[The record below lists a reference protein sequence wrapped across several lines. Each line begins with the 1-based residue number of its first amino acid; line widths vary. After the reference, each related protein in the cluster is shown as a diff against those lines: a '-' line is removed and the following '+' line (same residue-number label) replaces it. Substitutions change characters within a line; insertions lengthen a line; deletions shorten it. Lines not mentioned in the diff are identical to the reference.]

1 MTRENLLKAIY
12 DSSDDW
18 SCTYSCPYTMEEQ
31 DPQKVCMECA
41 NRLLTEYEQK
51 IRADAIDECI
61 AEINKLNIE
70 IAYPHTICNIL
81 EQLKEQKNG

>member
-12 DSSDDW
+12 DNPEEW
-18 SCTYSCPYTMEEQ
+18 SCAYSCSHTIEEE
-31 DPQKVCMECA
+31 DPREVCMECA
-41 NRLLTEYEQK
+41 NRLLTEYEQN
-51 IRADAIDECI
+51 IRADAIEECI

-81 EQLKEQKNG
+81 EQLKEQI